1 MDKQRFDSIVAAYGA
16 DPRRWPAVERD
27 AALAFAA
34 EAQPDIADARALDA
48 LLELAP
54 APRPASDVLTTRVLR
69 RVLRDAAGVSRRRF
83 APAMALAACMVA
95 GVLVGY
101 GAGARAPASDG
112 VDWVLAAAFEGPD
125 DNWIGDGS

>member
-34 EAQPDIADARALDA
+34 EAQPDLADARALDA

-54 APRPASDVLTTRVLR
+54 APQPASDVLATRVLH
-69 RVLRDAAGVSRRRF
+69 DAAGVSRWRF

>member
-34 EAQPDIADARALDA
+34 EAQPDLADARALDA

-54 APRPASDVLTTRVLR
+54 APRPASDVLTT

-101 GAGARAPASDG
+101 SAGARAPASDG